1 MPLTDTAIRGA
12 KPKEKPYKLSDIQ
25 GLYLLVHPNG
35 SKYWRFRRTING
47 KDTTRALGSYPLMT
61 LAEARAARDELLRSL
76 AQGIDPLHSKTE
88 NVVTFEEIAREWH
101 SRKKAWSAQH
111 SLSVIRGF
119 EMHLFPSLGSSSL
132 KALSTQDLL
141 APLRAVESTGKLE
154 LASRLQQ
161 RITSIMRYAVQSGL
175 IKYNPAQELS
185 GAIEVGK
192 SEHRP
197 ALPLERIPELLFKI
211 DHYSGRRLTKLAVNL
226 NLLTFIRSSEFRF
239 ARWSEVSEEHAIW
252 EIPAQRE
259 EIEKVRYSFRGSK
272 MNTPHL
278 VPLSRQ
284 AMEILSQ
291 IRLLSGDE
299 ALIFPGDHYQYKPM
313 SENTI
318 NKALRTM
325 GFDTKTE
332 VCGHGFRAMACSAL
346 IESGLWSRDA
356 VERQMSHQERNSVRA
371 AYIHKA
377 EHMEERRPMLQWW
390 SDYLDTCREGF
401 IPPYAFKWQTK

>member
-12 KPKEKPYKLSDIQ
+12 KSKDKPYKLSDAQ
-25 GLYLLVHPNG
+25 GLYLLVHSNG
-35 SKYWRFRRTING
+35 SKYWRFRRVING

-61 LAEARAARDELLRSL
+61 LAEARAARDILLKSL
-76 AQGIDPLHSKTE
+76 TLGIDPLHTKKE
-88 NVVTFEEIAREWH
+88 KVNTFEEIAREWH
-101 SRKKAWSAQH
+101 SRKKTWSAQH

-119 EMHLFPSLGSSSL
+119 EKYLFPVIGQFSIGELT
-132 KALSTQDLL
+132 TQDLL
-141 APLRAVESTGKLE
+141 EPLRTVESAGKLE

-161 RITSIMRYAVQSGL
+161 RITSIMRYAVQCGL

-185 GAIEVGK
+185 GVIETGK
-192 SEHRP
+192 STHRP
-197 ALPLERIPELLFKI
+197 ALPLERIPELLLKI
-211 DHYSGRRLTKLAVNL
+211 DNYCGRRLTKLAVNL

-239 ARWSEVSEEHAIW
+239 SRWSEINEEHAIW

-272 MNTPHL
+272 MKTPHI
-278 VPLSRQ
+278 VPLSHQ
-284 AMEILSQ
+284 AITLFGQ
-291 IRLLSGDE
+291 IKLLSGDGT
-299 ALIFPGDHYQYKPM
+299 LIFPGDHYQYKPM

-325 GFDTKTE
+325 EFDTKTE

-390 SDYLDTCREGF
+390 ADYLDACRDGF
-401 IPPYAFKWQTK
+401 IPPYAFKWEKK

>member
-1 MPLTDTAIRGA
+1 MPLTDAAIRGA

-61 LAEARAARDELLRSL
+61 LAEARAARDVLLRSL
-76 AQGIDPLHSKTE
+76 VLGIDPLHSKTE
-88 NVVTFEEIAREWH
+88 KVVTFEEIAREWH
-101 SRKKAWSAQH
+101 SRKKAWTAQH

-119 EMHLFPSLGSSSL
+119 EMHLFPSLGSSSV

-211 DHYSGRRLTKLAVNL
+211 EHYSGRRLTKLAVNL

-284 AMEILSQ
+284 AMEILNQ
-291 IRLLSGDE
+291 IKLLSGDE
-299 ALIFPGDHYQYKPM
+299 TLIFPGDHYQYKPM

>member
-12 KPKEKPYKLSDIQ
+12 KPKEKPYKLSDAQ

-35 SKYWRFRRTING
+35 SKYWRFRRTIGG

-61 LAEARAARDELLRSL
+61 LAEARASRDELLRSL

-88 NVVTFEEIAREWH
+88 KVSSFEEIAREWH

-119 EMHLFPSLGSSSL
+119 EMHLFPAIGSLPINTL
-132 KALSTQDLL
+132 NTQDLL
-141 APLRAVESTGKLE
+141 SPLRTVESTGKLE

-161 RITSIMRYAVQSGL
+161 RITSIMRYAVQCGL
-175 IKYNPAQELS
+175 IKYNPAQDLT
-185 GAIEVGK
+185 GAIETGK
-192 SEHRP
+192 STHRP
-197 ALPLERIPELLFKI
+197 ALPLDRIPELLLKI
-211 DHYSGRRLTKLAVNL
+211 ENYSGRRLTKLAVHL

-239 ARWSEVSEEHAIW
+239 ARWGEINEEHAIW

-284 AMEILSQ
+284 AMELLSQ
-291 IRLLSGDE
+291 IKLISGDE
-299 ALIFPGDHYQYKPM
+299 TLIFPGDHYQYKPM

-325 GFDTKTE
+325 GFDTKSE

-390 SDYLDTCREGF
+390 SDYLDACKSGF
-401 IPPYAFKWQTK
+401 IPPYAFKWQDG